1 MPQSRSRKNIVFAL
15 VVGLAVTAIWLYGLF
30 RNLSVAFDGDSLGY
44 VSRARNISIF
54 GLMNH
59 ELIEVYGVP
68 LQSMGYSVLLSL
80 LPDAILFDDAALLV
94 FVSIFQVAIYVAV
107 SAYLASI
114 IFVQTLRSK
123 NILFYGLLLFWP
135 GVLMSTQIMADSI
148 SLSLQLLIFALAI
161 KIAFSKERNLLSI
174 FVAALFGALVIIRP
188 SSITILGV
196 ILLALLYENQK
207 LKFDKSLVSRGFVM
221 LMISLVVVSPQVIWT
236 YQQFDKVSLLEY
248 DDSYTEGVP
257 ILTMA
262 QNSRATFIQLNGCT
276 PSVDCNLVS
285 RHPGPFSYR
294 SFEILGSDYPT
305 WSSWVIKDP
314 LFASL
319 QAGLILLASLDQEFF
334 FTYLKDPALE
344 SSYLTLSIMIFMLV
358 VGIRSIALDFRSN
371 STHVRVISV
380 LALAALV
387 PHLATQTFLFHAE
400 NRYGLFA
407 SGILFFYGLQNWRD
421 EKAFYRSK
429 RDTILIVV
437 LTLVLTQ
444 ISWRVFVL
452 PLT

>member
-1 MPQSRSRKNIVFAL
+1 MLQTTSRKNIFFATSAY
-15 VVGLAVTAIWLYGLF
+15 VAVTAIWLYGLF

-59 ELIEVYGVP
+59 EPIEVYGVP
-68 LQSMGYSVLLSL
+68 LQSMGYSALLSL
-80 LPDAILFDDAALLV
+80 LPDRILFDDAALLI

-207 LKFDKSLVSRGFVM
+207 LKFQLRNKSSHFCQYVSFLHAISGRSRVNFHLVTKDEGGISRLVRSIKTD
-221 LMISLVVVSPQVIWT
+221 ISFHIYKSQQESHKNSRECVIESVVSFWP
-236 YQQFDKVSLLEY
+236 
-248 DDSYTEGVP
+248 
-257 ILTMA
+257 
-262 QNSRATFIQLNGCT
+262 
-276 PSVDCNLVS
+276 
-285 RHPGPFSYR
+285 
-294 SFEILGSDYPT
+294 
-305 WSSWVIKDP
+305 
-314 LFASL
+314 
-319 QAGLILLASLDQEFF
+319 
-334 FTYLKDPALE
+334 
-344 SSYLTLSIMIFMLV
+344 
-358 VGIRSIALDFRSN
+358 
-371 STHVRVISV
+371 
-380 LALAALV
+380 
-387 PHLATQTFLFHAE
+387 
-400 NRYGLFA
+400 
-407 SGILFFYGLQNWRD
+407 
-421 EKAFYRSK
+421 
-429 RDTILIVV
+429 
-437 LTLVLTQ
+437 
-444 ISWRVFVL
+444 
-452 PLT
+452 